1 MEKTTN
7 YKLPRWEKDDFVKMD
22 DFNAAFQTIDE
33 TLKAGADAVADEAAA
48 RETAVTAVAQALG
61 TGGQNCRIAWGSY
74 TGNGKYGSSNPNTL
88 NFDFKPMMVW
98 VGGANSGGGTAF
110 PATFLRPVTL
120 SRSDSATPDHQLNV
134 NWGENQVSWYASS
147 YTTIYAANQC
157 NAENTTY
164 YYVAIGY

>member
-1 MEKTTN
+1 MGKTTN

-48 RETAVTAVAQALG
+48 RATAVTAVAQALG

-88 NFDFKPMMVW
+88 NFDFKPMMV
-98 VGGANSGGGTAF
+98 VIA
-110 PATFLRPVTL
+110 
-120 SRSDSATPDHQLNV
+120 SDSFGSIGSSRFIRPLTCGSDQSNNV
-134 NWGENQVSWYASS
+134 QKVTWGEKSFSWYYPNSTNAHLWQNNTQG
-147 YTTIYAANQC
+147 YTYH
-157 NAENTTY
+157 
-164 YYVAIGY
+164 YVAIGY